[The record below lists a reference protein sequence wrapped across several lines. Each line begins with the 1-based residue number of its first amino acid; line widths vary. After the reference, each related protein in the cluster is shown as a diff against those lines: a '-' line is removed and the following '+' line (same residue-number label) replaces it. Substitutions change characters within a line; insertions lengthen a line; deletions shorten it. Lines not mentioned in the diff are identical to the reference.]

1 LHNLRVSF
9 AWRGQDAPSVEE
21 YAEVVGTAV
30 SATKIKMMTWINMGP
45 ELGEFNLSVYALLQ
59 VDVTT
64 SADMKLAND
73 LVELIHGPQ
82 KEIKEMFH

>member
-1 LHNLRVSF
+1 
-9 AWRGQDAPSVEE
+9 
-21 YAEVVGTAV
+21 
-30 SATKIKMMTWINMGP
+30 MMTWINMGRD
-45 ELGEFNLSVYALLQ
+45 LGEFNLSVYVLPR

-64 SADMKLAND
+64 AEDLKLAND